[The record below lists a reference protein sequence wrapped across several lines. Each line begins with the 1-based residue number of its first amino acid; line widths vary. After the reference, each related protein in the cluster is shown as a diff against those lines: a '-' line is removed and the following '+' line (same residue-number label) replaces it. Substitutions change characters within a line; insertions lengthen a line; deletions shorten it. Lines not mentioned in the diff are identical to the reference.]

1 MFVSLSIFNTAL
13 FSDALF
19 YVENSRVALTLVLI
33 GGKGV
38 NVPTFLKNKN
48 QEYTGVSKG
57 LVYRGGGDQVLTHP
71 CKFLFFCYILPCKN
85 IVSQNLLYFFFI
97 NKQKRLDTFNSIPL
111 RPLSPSKKRE
121 YSIRS
126 KVNLSITLVVPNYIN

>member
-71 CKFLFFCYILPCKN
+71 CKFLFFC
-85 IVSQNLLYFFFI
+85 
-97 NKQKRLDTFNSIPL
+97 
-111 RPLSPSKKRE
+111 
-121 YSIRS
+121 
-126 KVNLSITLVVPNYIN
+126 